1 VKEVIAFVKN
11 NGGLDYAITKM
22 KQFQEE
28 ALQILQ
34 TYPES
39 DYKSSLV
46 LMVNYV
52 IDRKK

>member
-1 VKEVIAFVKN
+1 VIAFVKN
-11 NGGLDYAITKM
+11 NRGLDYAITKM

>member
-1 VKEVIAFVKN
+1 MISFVKTN
-11 NGGLDYAITKM
+11 NGLDYAVNKM
-22 KQFQEE
+22 KQFQTQ
-28 ALQILQ
+28 ALEILH

-39 DYKSSLV
+39 QYKTSLE

>member
-1 VKEVIAFVKN
+1 
-11 NGGLDYAITKM
+11 KM
-22 KQFQEE
+22 KQFQNE
-28 ALQILQ
+28 ALNILQ

-39 DYKSSLV
+39 DFKNSLE